1 MNLFHSNPK
10 EKSSP
15 FFSIPGIPG
24 FTHWP
29 PTASL
34 PLAKELILKKKKNRF
49 KPTPHSIMCRTGP
62 CAENML
68 PWELRQIVGLWII
81 KIFFFT
87 LMKI

>member
-34 PLAKELILKKKKNRF
+34 PLAKELILKKKKIDLSQ
-49 KPTPHSIMCRTGP
+49 PHTQLCV
-62 CAENML
+62 
-68 PWELRQIVGLWII
+68 ELAPVQRICYLGN
-81 KIFFFT
+81 
-87 LMKI
+87 